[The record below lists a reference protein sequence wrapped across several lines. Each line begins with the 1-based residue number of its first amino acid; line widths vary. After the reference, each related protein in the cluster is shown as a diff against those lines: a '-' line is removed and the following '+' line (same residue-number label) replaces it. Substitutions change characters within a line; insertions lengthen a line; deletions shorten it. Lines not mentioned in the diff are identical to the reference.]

1 MYHGPVQEGD
11 EQSQGAGDRLQ
22 WPGDF
27 VEEGEVGKGRRVWI
41 ESLLDE
47 DEGMEKIVKN
57 EKQHALV
64 SQEYQPLGP
73 QPAQRGQYVSHSER
87 T

>member
-1 MYHGPVQEGD
+1 ME
-11 EQSQGAGDRLQ
+11 
-22 WPGDF
+22 
-27 VEEGEVGKGRRVWI
+27 KGRCVGI